1 MLSFGAGALMDRT
14 GAISFPTCHGVEVS
28 VALVSLTDVEV
39 ALRGY
44 VVLKGRPGGIAE
56 LSRYKPTLIPTNDR
70 RHEAG
75 VG

>member
-1 MLSFGAGALMDRT
+1 MLSFGAGGPWNRSGT
-14 GAISFPTCHGVEVS
+14 TTFPTRQAVGLS

-44 VVLKGRPGGIAE
+44 VVLKGRWLRIAE
-56 LSRYKPTLIPTNDR
+56 LSRYKPTLIPINDR
-70 RHEAG
+70 RHEMG